1 MTSRGGKVNL
11 FAMLKPTANQNPLS
25 WEDKL
30 NILTTNSIG
39 CDGFPS
45 LTELMSCY
53 LSAADGDPKA
63 ALGALRE
70 FFTEHPLNSVR
81 KLKEELDL
89 FFPEHRRN
97 MASVPNPLYAEGVIE
112 NFMKMNGC
120 YTNLPTVSLFK
131 AIRFVVEE
139 LYKVVPET
147 SIIEFNPDNY
157 NFGLRNLSA
166 FLDGIP
172 RFPISSPNEID
183 IGLVNVMKLIPGHEV
198 RRVNAI
204 ERVLYDIKSLFKTT
218 DSLAT
223 ESIVRWNCSE
233 AGLYSYI
240 RGHAVNISGPLS
252 QSLITVWNCLVS
264 ELNKPSATY
273 RIIAKDTLEE
283 DKKALI
289 DKFDEISESFLGYL
303 TKDN

>member
-1 MTSRGGKVNL
+1 MRGVKVNL
-11 FAMLKPTANQNPLS
+11 IRMLKPAENPNQQS
-25 WEDKL
+25 WASKL
-30 NILTTNSIG
+30 NMLSTTTIG
-39 CDGFPS
+39 SEAFPA

-53 LSAADGDPKA
+53 LSAAEGDPKA

-112 NFMKMNGC
+112 NFMKMNGY

-131 AIRFVVEE
+131 AIRFAVEE

-147 SIIEFNPDNY
+147 SIIEFNPANY

-172 RFPISSPNEID
+172 RFPISSPNEIEN
-183 IGLVNVMKLIPGHEV
+183 GLVNVMKLSPDHGGN
-198 RRVNAI
+198 RADAI
-204 ERVLYDIKSLFKTT
+204 GRVLYDIKSLFKTT

-223 ESIVRWNCSE
+223 GSIVRWNCSE

-252 QSLITVWNCLVS
+252 QSLITVWNCLVG

-273 RIIAKDTLEE
+273 RIIAKDTLED